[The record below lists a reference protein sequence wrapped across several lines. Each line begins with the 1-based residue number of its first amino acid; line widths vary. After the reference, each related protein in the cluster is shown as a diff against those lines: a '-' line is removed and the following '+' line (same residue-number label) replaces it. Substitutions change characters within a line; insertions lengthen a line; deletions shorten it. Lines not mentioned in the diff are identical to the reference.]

1 MKTQKKE
8 YTYRELVSPESISH
22 KAHPVVNKAI
32 VDEQDVDDDI
42 ALHEIALKALNAK
55 KPVIV
60 SSARI
65 MMWSF
70 EEGTWE
76 KARVIRKLADAI
88 GAEILPIFDIRPEF
102 PTVKSAVE
110 INPFHGDLVIEH
122 NKYDVAIFC
131 GIDCSY
137 ADVALK
143 IIRAGSS
150 CYTIALCGHMGH
162 VDASITLRDATIDK
176 LNKLVE
182 IISEIKAKGLH

>member
-1 MKTQKKE
+1 MKTPKKE
-8 YTYRELVSPESISH
+8 YTYRELVSPESISD
-22 KAHPVVNKAI
+22 KAHPEANKAI
-32 VDEQDVDDDI
+32 VDEQDVDDEI
-42 ALHEIALKALNAK
+42 ALQEIALKALNAK

-70 EEGTWE
+70 DEGTWE

-88 GAEILPIFDIRPEF
+88 GAEILPIFDTRPEF

-131 GIDCSY
+131 GIDCPY

-143 IIRAGSS
+143 IIRAGSGI
-150 CYTIALCGHMGH
+150 YTIALCGNMGH
-162 VDASITLRDATIDK
+162 IDASITLRDATIDK
-176 LNKLVE
+176 LNKLIA
-182 IISEIKAKGLH
+182 IIGEIKAKGTH